1 MIEII
6 RHHGTLLL
14 IGSWPNGP
22 LGGFAVTLVLAALGM
37 ILSFPIAILIGL
49 ARAGEWRW
57 SRYAATAW
65 VYAFRG
71 IPLVMIIFWAY
82 FVLPRVTGVAVPAFA
97 TALSAIVVYE
107 SAFLGEIVR
116 AGLQGLPAGQFE
128 AARSIGLSYRQ
139 AMWQVL
145 LPQALANML
154 PSLVNQFVSTIKA
167 TSIVYIIGVHE
178 ITFAAQQI
186 NSFEP
191 DKALQTFMVLAC
203 FYFAA
208 CYLISALA
216 HYLELRLQRKRQGG
230 SIRPSLTKP
239 EAT

>member
-1 MIEII
+1 VIEII

-14 IGSWPNGP
+14 VGSWPNGP
-22 LGGFAVTLVLAALGM
+22 LGGIAVTLLLASLGM
-37 ILSFPIAILIGL
+37 ILSFPLAILIGL
-49 ARAGEWRW
+49 ARIGEWRW

-116 AGLQGLPAGQFE
+116 AGLQGLPPGQLE
-128 AARSIGLSYRQ
+128 AARSIGLSYRL
-139 AMWQVL
+139 AMWHIM

-203 FYFAA
+203 FYFTV

-216 HYLELRLQRKRQGG
+216 QYLERRLRSRRQGQASPPPTG
-230 SIRPSLTKP
+230 Q